1 MEEWIWILLIPMKK
15 VKEVI
20 SGGLLMMA
28 ICLTFSTD
36 ATATDL
42 VEASQQFLGSLDDD
56 QRALASFE
64 WKSEERKDWHFIP
77 KTRKGLPL
85 KDLAQ
90 DQQHLAYALLGQCM
104 SKRGSLESLSIM
116 SFEQILWENENKAP
130 HRDSSMYHFSFF
142 GKVSDNGHWGL
153 SIEGHHL
160 SLNFTISDGQIV
172 SASPSFYGTNPDI
185 ILDGPRKGSQI
196 LDQEQLIAFELVD
209 SLSIKQRQKAIP
221 SGKVPRDILT
231 SAQQSV
237 ESIDPKGLP
246 IKEMNGKQKRMVQK
260 LIREYVFRHD
270 QKFAAKEWKDIQKD
284 TSVTFTFVGTPKQF
298 NPHYY
303 RVQGKDFLIEYA
315 NTQNG
320 ANHAHAVYRRL
331 GNDFGASALAQHLK
345 SNH

>member
-1 MEEWIWILLIPMKK
+1 MDLDGGDSMNKAR
-15 VKEVI
+15 EVI
-20 SGGLLMMA
+20 CRGLLMAAM
-28 ICLTFSTD
+28 CLGFLNQ
-36 ATATDL
+36 ATASDL
-42 VEASQQFLGSLDDD
+42 VEASQQFLGSLDED
-56 QRALASFE
+56 QRALASFD

-77 KTRKGLPL
+77 KSRKGLPL

-90 DQQHLAYALLGQCM
+90 DQQHLAYALIYQCM
-104 SKRGSLESLSIM
+104 SKRGSLESLNIM

-142 GKVSDNGHWGL
+142 GKVSDKGHWGL

-160 SLNFTISDGQIV
+160 SLNFTIFDGNII

-196 LDQEQLIAFELVD
+196 LDQEQLLAFELLD
-209 SLSIKQRQKAIP
+209 TLSVKQRQKAIP
-221 SGKVPRDILT
+221 TGKVPRDILT

-237 ESIDPKGLP
+237 NPIEPKGLK
-246 IKEMNGKQKRMVQK
+246 ITNMNGKQKRLLHK

-270 QKFAAKEWKDIQKD
+270 KKIATKEWKAIQKD
-284 TSVTFTFVGTPKQF
+284 MTVTFTFIGSPKQF

-303 RVQGKDFLIEYA
+303 RIQGKEFLVEYA

-320 ANHAHAVYRRL
+320 ANHAHAVYRRFD
-331 GNDFGASALAQHLK
+331 NDFGASALAKHLTAE
-345 SNH
+345 H